1 MLGARRLEQGR
12 DATLAGDLANDLVL
26 VAGAEVRGRDAGKQQ
41 RRLDLVVAEQVVVA
55 LLRVVVVVVRIDCAS
70 QCIHS
75 ALGCISQHR

>member
-26 VAGAEVRGRDAGKQQ
+26 VAGAEVRGRDAGKHQ
-41 RRLDLVVAEQVVVA
+41 RRLDLVVAEQVVA
-55 LLRVVVVVVRIDCAS
+55 RLLLVVVVVRIDCAS